1 MHFSHSDRGAGRRG
15 CRPGR
20 HMDDAMVDRGFDP
33 RSFDPR
39 SFDPRSFDPRSF
51 DPRNA
56 DPRGFGHRGG
66 RGHGRFFG
74 TGGFGPEGFGRGF
87 GGGRAGGRGGP
98 FGEDG
103 FGDGP
108 FGGGRGGRGG
118 GRRRLF
124 GNDALKLILLKLIAD
139 APRHGYDL
147 IREIES
153 LSGSVYAPSPGVVYP
168 TLTLLADMDLIAE
181 QPGEG
186 SRKLFAITEAG
197 TAHLAEHE
205 AGVAEVME
213 KLAHLARKAQRN
225 DAAPVRRAL
234 QNMRVAIQ
242 HRLEKEGADSQTM
255 FDVAALID
263 EAASK
268 IERL

>member
-1 MHFSHSDRGAGRRG
+1 MGDRAMDRHCGGRGAERGEGRAFFG
-15 CRPGR
+15 
-20 HMDDAMVDRGFDP
+20 
-33 RSFDPR
+33 
-39 SFDPRSFDPRSF
+39 
-51 DPRNA
+51 
-56 DPRGFGHRGG
+56 PRGFGPDGFDR
-66 RGHGRFFG
+66 
-74 TGGFGPEGFGRGF
+74 GGFGH
-87 GGGRAGGRGGP
+87 GRGGP
-98 FGEDG
+98 FGD
-103 FGDGP
+103 DSS
-108 FGGGRGGRGG
+108 GGGRGGRGGG

-186 SRKLFAITEAG
+186 SRKLFAITDAG

-213 KLAHLARKAQRN
+213 KLAHLASKAQRH